1 MKNYFYA
8 LVAAVS
14 LAGFSAQ
21 AQSPSP
27 LHVGIKAGAN
37 FTDMSTSLKDYNS
50 KSSTGFAVGAMAR
63 FDIKKTYLQAE
74 LLYSEKNV
82 KFEGASDVT
91 SKMKN
96 LEVPLVIG
104 YKFINLPLLHLRG
117 YAGGVYTN
125 MVGDNFKVK
134 QVGEVFDNFDK
145 NNIGYRVGVGVDVLK
160 FTLDVSYDGGFNNVS
175 KDFKTKPN
183 TWMVSL
189 GYFFL

>member
-82 KFEGASDVT
+82 KFEGTSDVT

-104 YKFINLPLLHLRG
+104 HKFINLPLLHLRG

-125 MVGDNFKVK
+125 MVGDNFKAK

-145 NNIGYRVGVGVDVLK
+145 NNIGYRVGVGIDVLK

>member
-1 MKNYFYA
+1 MKSFFY
-8 LVAAVS
+8 LVVTAIS
-14 LAGFSAQ
+14 LMSFSSQ

-63 FDIKKTYLQAE
+63 LDIKKTYLQAE

-82 KFEGASDVT
+82 KFEGSNDVT

-96 LEVPLVIG
+96 IEVPLVIG
-104 YKFINLPLLHLRG
+104 HKIINLPLLHLRG
-117 YAGGVYTN
+117 FAGGVYTN
-125 MVGDNFKVK
+125 MVGDNFKAKDVE
-134 QVGEVFDNFDK
+134 GVFDNFDK
-145 NNIGYRVGVGVDVLK
+145 NNIGYRVGLGIDVLK
-160 FTLDVSYDGGFNNVS
+160 FTLDVSYDGGFSNVS